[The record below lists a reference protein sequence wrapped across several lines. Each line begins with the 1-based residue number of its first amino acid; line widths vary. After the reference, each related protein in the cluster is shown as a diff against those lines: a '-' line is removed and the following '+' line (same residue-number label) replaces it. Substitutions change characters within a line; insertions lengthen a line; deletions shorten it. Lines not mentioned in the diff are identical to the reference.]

1 MEKILS
7 KSISELE
14 GWKWKGNIPRE
25 DDWSTEYRFY
35 MLHDKPIEQLDLS
48 DIYFLIL
55 ENSGLQFI
63 VPIGIKKLTENLFL
77 EVENYPGDLL
87 CSLFL
92 INNEPNYWK
101 SHPKEKQELI
111 DLYAEQKKNLGS
123 IDASDE
129 IIQKIKEAYKE
140 FLNK

>member
-1 MEKILS
+1 MEN

-14 GWKWKGNIPRE
+14 GWKWKGVIPNRE
-25 DDWSTEYRFY
+25 THSGVECRFFE
-35 MLHDKPIEQLDLS
+35 LHNKPISKL
-48 DIYFLIL
+48 DIYDIRFLIGQ
-55 ENSGLQFI
+55 NSGLEYL
-63 VPIGIKKLTENLFL
+63 VPYALKKLKEDVFL
-77 EVENYPGDLL
+77 EVEYYPGDLL

-101 SHPKEKQELI
+101 SHTKEKQELI
-111 DLYAEQKKNLGS
+111 DLYTEQKKNLGS

-129 IIQKIKEAYKE
+129 IIQKIKEAYNE